1 MTNTAKLSTAP
12 GCIGSPTMRAMEHP
26 MCTTCVF
33 RTACAKLTGY
43 YQKQLVEVV
52 GESGIHKPA
61 RKRDISPTDQIAPR
75 ISGEELSEKTTLF
88 LKDLQSLGYNKK
100 ELNDLL
106 KTKGRGGTGS
116 RKFPW
121 LLPAIK
127 EISSGCTTAD
137 IRKVI
142 NDHGIKGTMAAS
154 RASQFIKVL
163 CHYGLVRDDEATSKY
178 VPTTGEIT

>member
-12 GCIGSPTMRAMEHP
+12 GCIGSPTMRAMEHA
-26 MCTTCVF
+26 MCRTCIF
-33 RTACAKLTGY
+33 RTACAKLVGY
-43 YQKQLVEVV
+43 YQAQLVEVV
-52 GESGIHKPA
+52 GENGIQKPA
-61 RKRDISPTDQIAPR
+61 RKRDISPADQIAPR
-75 ISGEELSEKTTLF
+75 INGEELSEKTKLF

-106 KTKGRGGTGS
+106 KTKGRGGAGS
-116 RKFPW
+116 KKFPW
-121 LLPAIK
+121 LIPAIE
-127 EISSGCTTAD
+127 EISAGCTTAD

-142 NDHGIKGTMAAS
+142 NAHGIKGTMAAS

-163 CHYGLVRDDEATSKY
+163 CHYDLVRADEATSKY